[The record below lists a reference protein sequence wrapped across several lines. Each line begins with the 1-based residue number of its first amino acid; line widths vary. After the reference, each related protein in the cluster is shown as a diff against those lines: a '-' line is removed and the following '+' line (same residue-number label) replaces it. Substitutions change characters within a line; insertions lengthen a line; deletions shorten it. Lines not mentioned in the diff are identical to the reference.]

1 MPEQIVVQCL
11 RCRHVGRV
19 AESDLTRRGIKP
31 NAPIASFVKRLRC
44 LKCGSHSVAPNGRPS
59 HAAKLAS
66 RKSEPPVVCT
76 SDSRKDICLWNQKI
90 ARSVRVGQDS

>member
-1 MPEQIVVQCL
+1 MTYQIVVQCL

-44 LKCGSHSVAPNGRPS
+44 VKCGSHSVCAKRLDVPRPTGCAPLPRPLS
-59 HAAKLAS
+59 IS
-66 RKSEPPVVCT
+66 R
-76 SDSRKDICLWNQKI
+76 
-90 ARSVRVGQDS
+90 VRVDADGTMQCCTR